1 MKCRT
6 FAKFL
11 ICIFVIS
18 LMTSAC
24 SVQSADGYHPNDSFT
39 DKVVTKAGTF
49 SGVFRIKTEASDSLT
64 LDPDSSVSSVRSE
77 AMKARYAEIEDLF
90 DCTVEAKQ
98 VKDGSITTT
107 MMASTAAARNYADI
121 FQLSAEHI
129 YNMYKGGYL
138 TYAQNLE
145 EFDITDEKWGYDG
158 QKEMMTFA
166 EGQTY
171 GFRNMYWAA
180 PLPSVSGILY
190 YNADLIAQNV
200 MPSPAE
206 LYENDNWDW
215 EHFAQICIGVTNHIA
230 DRQGTYA
237 FVTPTSEFPSIIHAA
252 VNSNSG
258 KRLYP
263 DGNGGYKCGYMDW
276 NTLDALEWLGDLV
289 RENKITY
296 DIQDS
301 ASKNPDVEA
310 FVNFY
315 TTFLVSD
322 SSVGFSDSE
331 YFPLYSFEDDFRWIE
346 FPKGPNFT
354 GKTTAY
360 YSSSDQFLALS
371 NTVDIGIVGKILNAM
386 FEPLE
391 DEDEDGWKDYI
402 ERNFFFYEEDFELYE
417 KMLKYASSDYSVMTI
432 RTNLSIND
440 LFAAV
445 IDGVKT
451 PKEATEQLVPVVE
464 GLAGQTNK

>member
-1 MKCRT
+1 
-6 FAKFL
+6 
-11 ICIFVIS
+11 
-18 LMTSAC
+18 
-24 SVQSADGYHPNDSFT
+24 
-39 DKVVTKAGTF
+39 
-49 SGVFRIKTEASDSLT
+49 
-64 LDPDSSVSSVRSE
+64 
-77 AMKARYAEIEDLF
+77 
-90 DCTVEAKQ
+90 
-98 VKDGSITTT
+98 
-107 MMASTAAARNYADI
+107 
-121 FQLSAEHI
+121 
-129 YNMYKGGYL
+129 
-138 TYAQNLE
+138 
-145 EFDITDEKWGYDG
+145 
-158 QKEMMTFA
+158 
-166 EGQTY
+166 
-171 GFRNMYWAA
+171 
-180 PLPSVSGILY
+180 
-190 YNADLIAQNV
+190 

-215 EHFAQICIGVTNHIA
+215 EHFEQICIGVTNHIA

-237 FVTPTSEFPSIIHAA
+237 FVTPTAEFPSIIHAA
-252 VNSNSG
+252 VSSNSG
-258 KRLYP
+258 QRLYP

-391 DEDEDGWKDYI
+391 DDDEDGWKDYI

>member
-145 EFDITDEKWGYDG
+145 EFDITDEKWGYEG

-180 PLPSVSGILY
+180 P
-190 YNADLIAQNV
+190 
-200 MPSPAE
+200 
-206 LYENDNWDW
+206 
-215 EHFAQICIGVTNHIA
+215 
-230 DRQGTYA
+230 
-237 FVTPTSEFPSIIHAA
+237 
-252 VNSNSG
+252 
-258 KRLYP
+258 
-263 DGNGGYKCGYMDW
+263 
-276 NTLDALEWLGDLV
+276 
-289 RENKITY
+289 
-296 DIQDS
+296 
-301 ASKNPDVEA
+301 
-310 FVNFY
+310 
-315 TTFLVSD
+315 
-322 SSVGFSDSE
+322 
-331 YFPLYSFEDDFRWIE
+331 
-346 FPKGPNFT
+346 
-354 GKTTAY
+354 
-360 YSSSDQFLALS
+360 
-371 NTVDIGIVGKILNAM
+371 
-386 FEPLE
+386 
-391 DEDEDGWKDYI
+391 
-402 ERNFFFYEEDFELYE
+402 
-417 KMLKYASSDYSVMTI
+417 
-432 RTNLSIND
+432 
-440 LFAAV
+440 
-445 IDGVKT
+445 
-451 PKEATEQLVPVVE
+451 
-464 GLAGQTNK
+464 